1 MRIKRDNNYVNI
13 IHFPGNSIDYFLK
26 LIDLILHYNT
36 VNLNPINES
45 ELTIFSCWTNDDKC
59 ILYQQC
65 KNQNINLYNCLPKDY
80 DKSQEWYM
88 PNKIRFILDYL
99 KNKVT
104 TEITLILD
112 GYDVLIMNTDDLLK
126 KFKNQKY
133 RILFNGTVG
142 KYPLEDIEYIEDRD
156 TFGAKKYFNAGCCI
170 GYTKDLIKFYE
181 ECLEYIDID
190 NPIKS
195 EQKIIRTAFS
205 KYSNDKNQNFVYF
218 EYIPNIFL
226 TMSMI
231 NLVVKTD
238 EIDTYEAKDADE
250 LYEINKNI

>member
-13 IHFPGNSIDYFLK
+13 IHFPGNSINYFLQ

-99 KNKVT
+99 KNKVN

-126 KFKNQKY
+126 K
-133 RILFNGTVG
+133 V
-142 KYPLEDIEYIEDRD
+142 
-156 TFGAKKYFNAGCCI
+156 
-170 GYTKDLIKFYE
+170 
-181 ECLEYIDID
+181 
-190 NPIKS
+190 KS
-195 EQKIIRTAFS
+195 SCF
-205 KYSNDKNQNFVYF
+205 
-218 EYIPNIFL
+218 
-226 TMSMI
+226 
-231 NLVVKTD
+231 
-238 EIDTYEAKDADE
+238 
-250 LYEINKNI
+250 